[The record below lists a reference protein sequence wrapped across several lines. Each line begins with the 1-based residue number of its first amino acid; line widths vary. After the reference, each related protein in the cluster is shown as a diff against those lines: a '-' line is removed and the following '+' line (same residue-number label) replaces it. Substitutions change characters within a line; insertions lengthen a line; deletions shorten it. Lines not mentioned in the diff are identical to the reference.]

1 MEFLYG
7 DSTSSPLAT
16 DFVDLLRKTIDCC
29 VALLQAEQRIAI
41 GDVQRQQ
48 LEARTEKDAARL
60 RELEATVTRAIG
72 LAIEGA
78 SPDSSVA
85 RCSDV
90 ILRGA
95 ASAVGSAEGDLQSAL
110 RAEHQRVEE
119 AAGKERLRC
128 VKAFEQLLLAH
139 DLPNSERE
147 LRLEQRKDGG
157 YSARLH
163 VTTGYGITAALDLDI
178 PAKHRFAGTVRV
190 GDLAET
196 LEIQVPKSGGWLR
209 KESRL
214 TGERLGRLIVMSCRT
229 GARGQHVA
237 LRAEGIEEGYEFAWA
252 PRQARVHAT
261 RVAPDL
267 SGPVDFDLS
276 EADSRAMAAFVEK
289 LAATALELTPN
300 RKALHQAT
308 LDGEPLETRPPSQLV
323 QRLIEVMAPTVR
335 EIAARSGSND
345 ELIIRR
351 LLGDGRREERFVRR
365 AELLEK
371 LEPLPEPARAMFAPL
386 GLGAVPN
393 RPPAPDEVMEEI
405 SGGYILE
412 ERVVERS
419 PADGSGT
426 PSPRTPS

>member
-29 VALLQAEQRIAI
+29 VAVLLAEQRIA
-41 GDVQRQQ
+41 GGAARRQL

-60 RELEATVTRAIG
+60 HELEATVTRAIG

-78 SPDSSVA
+78 SPDTPVA

-90 ILRGA
+90 ILRA
-95 ASAVGSAEGDLQSAL
+95 ATSAVGSAEGELQSAL
-110 RAEHQRVEE
+110 RAEHQRLEE
-119 AAGKERLRC
+119 AAGKERARS

-147 LRLEQRKDGG
+147 LRLEQRKDGT

-163 VTTGYGITAALDLDI
+163 ITTGYGIAADVDLDI
-178 PAKHRFAGTVRV
+178 PAGSRFAQVVRV
-190 GDLAET
+190 GDLAEG

-214 TGERLGRLIVMSCRT
+214 ASERLGRLVVMSCRT

-276 EADSRAMAAFVEK
+276 EADSTAMAGFVEK
-289 LAATALELTPN
+289 LAATALELAPN
-300 RKALHQAT
+300 RKALAQAQ
-308 LDGEPLETRPPSQLV
+308 LDGEPLESRPPSLLV
-323 QRLIEVMAPTVR
+323 QRLVEVIAPTVR
-335 EIAARSGSND
+335 EIAARSGSGD

-351 LLGDGRREERFVRR
+351 LLGDGRREERFVKRE
-365 AELLEK
+365 ELLRK
-371 LEPLPEPARAMFAPL
+371 LEPLSEAARALFAPL
-386 GLGAVPN
+386 GLGPVPGN
-393 RPPAPDEVMEEI
+393 PPAPDDIEEI

-412 ERVVERS
+412 ERVVERAS
-419 PADGSGT
+419 ADGAHT
-426 PSPRTPS
+426 PSPRTHS